1 VAGGG
6 GGGGYSDYG
15 PPLHAL
21 LPESRKLDADF
32 EDEDELAVV
41 HAVGAG
47 SIRSSAASQTQAHTA
62 SLKHKQVD
70 TKQVDTPSSSSFR
83 SHTSGCEMSAL
94 HSVRR
99 PLSVAP
105 GSAKARA
112 NTVLM
117 REIGDGKIEIIDD
130 DDEDE
135 QSGEVYQIQEADVC
149 EIEEAEVYEIEKAEV
164 YEIEESQPVYEIDE
178 SEDMPLMPSLGDVL
192 EIKSAE
198 LDDSKED
205 DSREDADLQAALA
218 ASLATLQH
226 HASGVQV
233 CCRMLTYADVC

>member
-1 VAGGG
+1 
-6 GGGGYSDYG
+6 
-15 PPLHAL
+15 
-21 LPESRKLDADF
+21 
-32 EDEDELAVV
+32 
-41 HAVGAG
+41 
-47 SIRSSAASQTQAHTA
+47 
-62 SLKHKQVD
+62 
-70 TKQVDTPSSSSFR
+70 
-83 SHTSGCEMSAL
+83 
-94 HSVRR
+94 
-99 PLSVAP
+99 
-105 GSAKARA
+105 
-112 NTVLM
+112 M

-130 DDEDE
+130 EDE
-135 QSGEVYQIQEADVC
+135 QSGEVYL
-149 EIEEAEVYEIEKAEV
+149 IEEAEV